1 MNKIIIQ
8 TSGLE
13 YYLKFCLFFSDIS
26 CKHYRQSTQT
36 QLIAMEYRKQATIQD
51 NNASTAS
58 IPVRPLLFL
67 AGLVVATTLFA
78 VVLDTPAQRAS
89 APVPLEIP
97 AQFTSESQ
105 LNDIPAISPEPLL
118 VTIKSGDTLSGI
130 FDKVG
135 LSQQE
140 LHRVLEQKE
149 ALKTLRSIRPGK
161 QLSFMLGDEN
171 KLQTLSYA
179 IDLTQT
185 LEVHRN
191 GDSFQV
197 TMVQHPLERRTR
209 FTNGVINSSL
219 FLAAQKAGLSDKTTM
234 EMADIFGWDIDF
246 ALDIRSGDQF
256 TVLYEDLY
264 RDGEKIRSG
273 DILAA
278 EFTNRGKTYVAIR
291 YTNPEGHS
299 GYYSPDGMRM
309 RKAFR
314 RTPVEF
320 SRISS
325 RFGKRFHPILNRMR
339 AHKGVDYAA
348 PTGTPIRATSDGKV
362 IHKGRKGGYGKTVI
376 LKHGKRYSTLYAH
389 MSRYGKGLRRG
400 QTVKQG
406 QIIGYVG
413 QSGSATGPHLHYEFR
428 VDGVHRNPLTVRL
441 PKALPIEKKYR
452 KNFKEVAEKLLAQIE
467 QRKGT
472 LVAQLS
478 QPKRSSRTGR

>member
-1 MNKIIIQ
+1 MA
-8 TSGLE
+8 
-13 YYLKFCLFFSDIS
+13 
-26 CKHYRQSTQT
+26 YR
-36 QLIAMEYRKQATIQD
+36 RKQATIPD
-51 NNASTAS
+51 TN
-58 IPVRPLLFL
+58 PVNLPLRPLLFL

-78 VVLDTPAQRAS
+78 VVLDSPTQRAS

-97 AQFTSESQ
+97 AQFTAEPQS
-105 LNDIPAISPEPLL
+105 DGIPAISPEPLL
-118 VTIKSGDTLSGI
+118 VTIKPGDTLSGI
-130 FDKVG
+130 FDRVG

-140 LHRVLEQKE
+140 LHRILEQKE
-149 ALKTLRSIRPGK
+149 ARKTLRAIRPGK
-161 QLSFMLGDEN
+161 ELSFMLGDEN
-171 KLQTLSYA
+171 RLQTLSYA
-179 IDLTQT
+179 IDPTRT
-185 LEVHRN
+185 LEVYRE
-191 GDSFQV
+191 GDSFQA
-197 TMVQHPLERRTR
+197 TTVQHPLEHRTR
-209 FTNGVINSSL
+209 FTSAVINSSL

-256 TVLYEDLY
+256 TVLYEELY

-273 DILAA
+273 NILAA

-291 YTNPEGHS
+291 YTTPEGRS

-428 VDGVHRNPLTVRL
+428 IDGVHRNPLTVRL

-452 KNFKEVAEKLLAQIE
+452 EDFKAKAEKLLARLE
-467 QRKGT
+467 QHKGT
-472 LVAQLS
+472 LVAQA
-478 QPKRSSRTGR
+478 SRPETE